1 MDRTHRACSW
11 GAWSVVV
18 GVLVEEGVLQ
28 CVAVC
33 CSVLQCVA
41 LSVCC
46 SVLQCLAVC
55 CIVSV
60 LQCVA
65 VCCSVLQCVAVV
77 VVLAVL
83 EDEESRVF
91 SVL

>member
-1 MDRTHRACSW
+1 MDRTHRACSL

-18 GVLVEEGVLQ
+18 GVLVEEG
-28 CVAVC
+28 
-33 CSVLQCVA
+33 
-41 LSVCC
+41 
-46 SVLQCLAVC
+46 
-55 CIVSV
+55 V